1 MKLRPLF
8 LLISLMGSA
17 LVFGQDDD
25 TTLTRDPIW
34 TRARNAAEQA
44 IERGDREGARVH
56 LLEALRWKPGVEIE
70 RELINLLLEQERDDA
85 TSALWALRALDHTMD
100 SKGRERLPISI
111 SEELD
116 ALAEPARA
124 LFQQRVAALIE
135 LERLRKNE
143 RRAARRGF
151 GQLLIVEWAAET
163 ARALLGSS
171 PALHET
177 FGEAIAYDMRPFID
191 AEADLARHVVEAVSK
206 LARAALSKGDY
217 EDAIRAGRILVGL
230 NAQANTKGLRSD
242 VPISMNGAGSLGRET
257 VASARKRLRDRRK
270 PYTLEELEDMTPAEQ
285 AEFEDTYTEFG
296 FPAVSISPTGKYRI
310 ETSCGYETLL
320 GVTDTVE
327 LHHARLVNWFGQDPF
342 EGRQGLVRIVPDIN
356 GLESEGGT
364 KWWAGGFQSGDTTV
378 IRFAMGNIEGL
389 GRTLTHELTHRFDGA
404 IYRGMPGWAVEG
416 RASWTGAAYGWSADT
431 EFVEDFA
438 TGGSMHESLVRGYT
452 GEGNLKDILNGEN
465 ERYRDNYTFGYAM
478 WVFITTWEI
487 RGKRVFEP
495 KVEEWMLGSAK
506 PRGPLDWFSTCFIDG
521 KDGRPE
527 TFEDFRAE
535 WNQNLNDWWSDPPDK
550 LPADW
555 ISERHT
561 SDNGGGPDSPLIYD
575 RETWPWTLARAE
587 PLFGQ
592 HHARD
597 AGHLLADL
605 GQDKDAVAAFLWSM
619 IVDPRTPDRDRRLM
633 EVLDRNKS
641 EAESWLLSRRY
652 GEATG
657 LAPFLKK
664 IPQTA
669 ELLAASSLLIDTEE
683 GVAELGEGE
692 PRERSGRLL
701 VRRALRADHDLIA
714 ERIGAE
720 LLGPPPSPEVPAEE
734 LALFIPFSEPEWLA
748 GSFEWAEGD
757 LVGYEERRV
766 EGLWYYEEDNGDL
779 HVGRE
784 RPREGTGQLDRS
796 AHRRDAFCYADT
808 WMQEGRYRLRADVN
822 ITTAYINGA
831 IILGHERF
839 DRKVSFGFSAGDYN
853 YAIGKKEEFDGIEKI
868 NWSLGGRFERAGHL
882 GIRNSGAHAFDRPTA
897 SFEVELLVDGSLVLC
912 FIEGEYKG
920 SYRSPDGSS
929 IEGFVGFATSR
940 GAVRISGA
948 SLQRLDR
955 AQFAGLLGRLPHAL
969 DLEESEVPDF
979 RELSGV
985 PVEGLPRSKNG
996 TFAVWMPLPELD
1008 KEDTEA
1014 AWKQLERRT
1023 KRYVSKASD
1032 VLNKL
1037 GSRIPLHLL
1046 LPTGAGQEL
1055 QDKMEALARS
1065 LLVEDATREAEISFD
1080 ELLFRAEEAAGGVL
1094 TEEEEE
1100 ALEGE
1105 HMPRLI
1111 KICTRPLEVHLHSG
1125 PGEAGWSPEDPTAT
1139 DRASFLFIDPAG
1151 VIRAQQIPTSEP
1163 NASISKWLKVF
1174 RSGEAPAPARRPS
1187 EEHR

>member
-1 MKLRPLF
+1 MNLRSLI
-8 LLISLMGSA
+8 LISLMGSA
-17 LVFGQDDD
+17 LAFGQDDEE
-25 TTLTRDPIW
+25 LVNREPIW
-34 TRARNAAEQA
+34 KRARNAAERA
-44 IERGDREGARVH
+44 IERGDSAEARVH
-56 LLEALRWKPGVEIE
+56 LLEALRWKPNTEVE
-70 RELINLLLEQERDDA
+70 RELIDLLIEQEKDET
-85 TSALWALRALDHTMD
+85 TSSLWALRALDQAMD
-100 SKGRERLPISI
+100 SKGRGRLPDSI
-111 SEELD
+111 NQELG
-116 ALAEPARA
+116 ALAAPARA
-124 LFQQRVAALIE
+124 LFQQRIAALAE
-135 LERLRKNE
+135 LERLRKDE

-163 ARALLGSS
+163 AHTLLSGAPS
-171 PALHET
+171 LKKT
-177 FGEAIAYDMRPFID
+177 FGDSIDRDRRPFVD
-191 AEADLARHVVEAVSK
+191 AEADLAKHVVEAISK
-206 LARAALSKGDY
+206 LARTALSKGNY

-242 VPISMNGAGSLGRET
+242 VPLSMSGAGALGSET
-257 VASARKRLRDRRK
+257 VASARKKLRNRRK
-270 PYTLEELEDMTPAEQ
+270 PYTLEELEMMTPAEQ

-296 FPAVSISPTGKYRI
+296 FPAVAISPTGKYRI

-320 GVTDTVE
+320 GITDTVE
-327 LHHARLVNWFGQDPF
+327 LHHDRLVNWFGQDPF
-342 EGRQGLVRIVPDIN
+342 EGRQGLVRIVPDIQ
-356 GLESEGGT
+356 GLEAEGGT
-364 KWWAGGFQSGDTTV
+364 KWWAGGFQGGDTTV
-378 IRFAMGNIEGL
+378 IRFAMGTIEGV

-404 IYRGMPGWAVEG
+404 IYRGMPGWGVEG
-416 RASWTGAAYGWSADT
+416 RASWTGAAYGWSGDT

-438 TGGSMHESLVRGYT
+438 TGGSMHDALVRGYM
-452 GEGNLKDILNGEN
+452 GAGNLKDILNGEN

-487 RGKRVFEP
+487 RGERVFEP

-527 TFEDFRAE
+527 SFEDFHKE

-550 LPADW
+550 LPAKW
-555 ISERHT
+555 IGKRHT
-561 SDNGGGPDSPLIYD
+561 SDNGGGPGSPLIYD
-575 RETWPWTLARAE
+575 RETWPWTLGRAE

-605 GQDKDAVAAFLWSM
+605 GQDRDAIAAFLWSM
-619 IVDPRTPDRDRRLM
+619 IVDPRTPDRDQRLM
-633 EVLDRNKS
+633 EVLERSGS
-641 EAESWLLSRRY
+641 EEESWLLNRRY
-652 GEATG
+652 EKATG
-657 LAPFLKK
+657 VAPFLKK

-669 ELLAASSLLIDTEE
+669 KVLEASSLLVDTEE
-683 GVAELGEGE
+683 GVAELEEGDV
-692 PRERSGRLL
+692 RERGGRLL

-714 ERIGAE
+714 ERIGAD
-720 LLGPPPSPEVPAEE
+720 LLGPPPSPEAPAEE
-734 LALFIPFSEPEWLA
+734 LALFVPFSEPEWLA
-748 GSFEWAEGD
+748 GSVEWAEDD

-766 EGLWYYEEDNGDL
+766 AGLWYYEERQGDL
-779 HVGRE
+779 HIGRE
-784 RPREGTGQLDRS
+784 KPREGTGELDRS

-822 ITTAYINGA
+822 ITTSYVNGA

-882 GIRNSGAHAFDRPTA
+882 GIRAGGAHTFERPTA

-920 SYRSPDGSS
+920 SYRSPDGSA

-955 AQFAGLLGRLPHAL
+955 ARSAELLGRLPHAL
-969 DLEESEVPDF
+969 DLDESEVPDF

-996 TFAVWMPLPELD
+996 TFAVWLPLPELD
-1008 KEDTEA
+1008 EEDADA

-1037 GSRIPLHLL
+1037 DSRIPLHLL
-1046 LPTGAGQEL
+1046 LPTGAGKEL
-1055 QDKMEALARS
+1055 QDKMKSLASS
-1065 LLVEDATREAEISFD
+1065 LLLEDARQEAEVSFD
-1080 ELLFRAEEAAGGVL
+1080 ELLFRAEDANGESL
-1094 TEEEEE
+1094 SEE
-1100 ALEGE
+1100 AEEAMEKE

-1111 KICTRPLEVHLHSG
+1111 KICTRSLEVHLHAG
-1125 PGEAGWSPEDPTAT
+1125 PGEAGWTPEDPTGT
-1139 DRASFLFIDPAG
+1139 DRAAFLFIDPAG
-1151 VIRAQQIPTSEP
+1151 VIRAQQLPTSEP
-1163 NASISKWLKVF
+1163 NAAIAKWLRVF